1 MGQLVRDMHERENLG
16 GVSNRGVPSKFL
28 GEGEPPRII
37 VGVAVEPGTRGPTVL
52 LRVIQEGHSR
62 SLPRQ
67 DAGERS
73 EAGPINAAG
82 GVMLDMKQAQLSTR
96 DWQGKQVWGEG
107 QGPEG
112 RVDNMISL
120 GIPEDSVNEPEP
132 SVAPR

>member
-1 MGQLVRDMHERENLG
+1 MGQLVRERHEREDLG
-16 GVSNRGVPSKFL
+16 GIRNPGVPSKFP
-28 GEGEPPRII
+28 GEGEPPRIV
-37 VGVAVEPGTRGPTVL
+37 VGVAAEPWSRIPAVL
-52 LRVIQEGHSR
+52 LRIIQEGHSR

-96 DWQGKQVWGEG
+96 GWQGKQVWGEG